1 MLIETSCFHPGGV
14 RSGEGSASGQHEDP
28 GVSESAG
35 GSVGRAEEK
44 TREERSGPEGLRGAQ
59 L

>member
-1 MLIETSCFHPGGV
+1 MLIQTSCFHPGGLQ
-14 RSGEGSASGQHEDP
+14 SGEGSASGQHEDP

-35 GSVGRAEEK
+35 GSVGGAEEK
-44 TREERSGPEGLRGAQ
+44 TWEERSGPEGVRGAQ